1 MAAIKLIM
9 MLGLAQKV
17 VMLGSEDV
25 DNVSSGGNNIAGC
38 DDVDGAMILMVA
50 MMLTTVMILMVAML
64 IMLMVGLRIVG
75 SKCMIAILM
84 MLMLMLL
91 AGDKHADDAEGDM
104 AMKILRMMLMVI
116 NTTRLLIS
124 THEADNGMAPS

>member
-1 MAAIKLIM
+1 MVVIKLIM

-17 VMLGSEDV
+17 VMLGSENV
-25 DNVSSGGNNIAGC
+25 DNGSSGGNNIAGC
-38 DDVDGAMILMVA
+38 DDFDSAMMLMVA
-50 MMLTTVMILMVAML
+50 MMLMTVMILMVTMI

-84 MLMLMLL
+84 MLMLL

-104 AMKILRMMLMVI
+104 AMKILRMMLMAI

-124 THEADNGMAPS
+124 THEADNGMTPS